1 LYSTNVGTNSAVGEL
16 GPAFLLPDGRAIF
29 IGSTSNTAIY
39 TPSGT
44 TAAGSWV
51 AGPSFPYVVVGSG
64 TNISTNS
71 QGCPDAPAA
80 MMSTGNIIICTGKAD
95 TFMGPICF
103 FEYNYLS
110 NTLTQVLGPSGSP
123 TNAAPYY
130 TKFVTLPDGNVL
142 WNYGQP
148 QLYVYK
154 PSGSPVASGKPVISN
169 IVQNID
175 GSYHLSGAGLNG
187 ISEGAAYGDDA
198 QMACNY
204 PLVRMTNTL
213 TTLVYY
219 ARTFNWSSTGVMTSN
234 KPVSTEFSLPIGLPA
249 GSYSLVTVA
258 NGIASDPVSFTTPFS
273 VPLTKPG
280 ITSVQTSGSDLIINA
295 TNGLTGRIYHT
306 LSSTNF
312 SLPRSAWNRVA
323 TNYLSTDGDFTITV
337 TNGFQAG
344 ELQRYFA
351 LQAE

>member
-1 LYSTNVGTNSAVGEL
+1 
-16 GPAFLLPDGRAIF
+16 
-29 IGSTSNTAIY
+29 
-39 TPSGT
+39 
-44 TAAGSWV
+44 V
-51 AGPSFPYVVVGSG
+51 AGPSFPSIVVGSG

-80 MMSTGNIIICTGKAD
+80 MMSTGNILVCTGKAN

-110 NTLTQVLGPSGSP
+110 NTLTQVSGPSGSP

-142 WNYGQP
+142 WNYGNP

-169 IVQNID
+169 IVQNLD
-175 GSYHLSGAGLNG
+175 GSYHLDGAGLNG

-204 PLVRMTNTL
+204 PLVRMTNIITGN
-213 TTLVYY
+213 VYY

-234 KPVSTEFSLPIGLPA
+234 KPVSTEFTLPA
-249 GSYSLVTVA
+249 SAPAGTYSLVAVA
-258 NGIASDPVSFTTPFS
+258 NGISSDPVPFS
-273 VPLTKPG
+273 FPLTRPV
-280 ITSVQTSGSDLIINA
+280 ISAINFSGADLLLNA
-295 TNGLTGRIYHT
+295 TGGLAGRTYNVVTCIDAT
-306 LSSTNF
+306 QPLNLWTPLSTNVLGTNGNF
-312 SLPRSAWNRVA
+312 S
-323 TNYLSTDGDFTITV
+323 ITV
-337 TNGFQAG
+337 SNAVSLGDAA
-344 ELQRYFA
+344 RYFA
-351 LQAE
+351 LRAQ